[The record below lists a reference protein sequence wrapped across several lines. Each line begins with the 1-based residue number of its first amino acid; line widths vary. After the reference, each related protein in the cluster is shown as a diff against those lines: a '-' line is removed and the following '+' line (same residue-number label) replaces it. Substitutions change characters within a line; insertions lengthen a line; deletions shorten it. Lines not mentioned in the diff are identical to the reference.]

1 MMLKKIMSGGQIG
14 ADQAALDIAIKMGIP
29 HGGWIQKGR
38 KIQGG
43 ILPEKYQ
50 LQEMSTS
57 SFKDRIEKNV
67 KASDGTLIIAHGD
80 LAGGADYSRKM
91 ARKHGRPCLFIN
103 LNETSSFSAA
113 TGISRWIKENRIE
126 ILNVTGSRASED
138 SKIYKDTMDI
148 VERAI
153 LLGQITP
160 EAREPAKDLK
170 RENRFKKRVSA
181 PKSVGEAVT
190 KIITDMPLL
199 DRVKIANI
207 KKEDLI
213 SLELT
218 LGVFIRNQFL
228 KKDFNGELLASC
240 HWVSGS
246 DTLTENEAAAVIIER
261 LWENLRE
268 THRLRVVK

>member
-1 MMLKKIMSGGQIG
+1 MVLKKIISGGQVG
-14 ADQAALDIAIKMGIP
+14 ADQAALDVAIKMGIP

-50 LQEMSTS
+50 LQEMSTP
-57 SFKDRIEKNV
+57 SFKDRIEQNV

-91 ARKHGRPCLFIN
+91 ARKHGRPCLHIN
-103 LNETSSFSAA
+103 LNETPSFSAA

-126 ILNVTGSRASED
+126 VLNVTGSRSSED

-148 VERAI
+148 VEGTI
-153 LLGQITP
+153 LLGQITSD
-160 EAREPAKDLK
+160 AREPLKDLK
-170 RENRFKKRVSA
+170 SEDRYKKRVSA
-181 PKSVGEAVT
+181 PKSVDEAVT
-190 KIITDMPLL
+190 QIIVNMPLL
-199 DRVKIANI
+199 DRVRIANV
-207 KKEDLI
+207 KKEDLA
-213 SLELT
+213 SLDLT

-228 KKDFNGELLASC
+228 KKDFNGELMVSC

-246 DTLTENEAAAVIIER
+246 NTLAESEAASVIIEK
-261 LWENLRE
+261 LWEKLKE
-268 THRLRVVK
+268 THRLRIVK